1 MSTTRRCAK
10 DSVVRGVVATTTVLL
25 FCNVAN
31 PKKIPTPTPMS
42 ETNESPSSLLIQWL
56 GKSKTAARRTMQAH
70 LQTLAINTHFSDAR
84 LEALVQFHP
93 SRSFPRSNVV
103 FVFCARPPYFTK
115 SLFVESR
122 AGGGLVDCSWVKC
135 IENLYGKY
143 SAEKQK
149 KTRVMNAFRNE
160 AFLSAKMQAVREKLG
175 NRCAR
180 CEQECRKLV
189 VDHAGKPFVQI
200 LDEFIAAQGVS
211 DIESVR
217 VRYTKGSFRLRA
229 RAVSKAWRAF
239 HDAEA
244 DLTGLC
250 AKCNCSLGARGYK
263 RKAI

>member
-1 MSTTRRCAK
+1 M
-10 DSVVRGVVATTTVLL
+10 
-25 FCNVAN
+25 
-31 PKKIPTPTPMS
+31 M
-42 ETNESPSSLLIQWL
+42 NESSSLVQWL

-70 LQTLAINTHFSDAR
+70 LRTLAIDTRFTDSRLDA
-84 LEALVQFHP
+84 LIQFHP
-93 SRSFPRSNVV
+93 SRSFPRSNAV

-143 SAEKQK
+143 SAERQK
-149 KTRVMNAFRNE
+149 KTRVMQAFRNE
-160 AFLSAKMQAVREKLG
+160 AFLSAKMQAVRSKLG

-180 CEQECRKLV
+180 CERDCRKLV
-189 VDHAGKPFVQI
+189 VDHDGKPFVQI
-200 LDEFIAAQGVS
+200 VDEFIASTTAA

-217 VRYTKGSFRLRA
+217 VRYTRKGGGSFRLRT
-229 RAVSKAWRAF
+229 RAMSKAWRAF

-244 DLTGLC
+244 DLVGLC

-263 RKAI
+263 RRKI